1 MRKTAV
7 VHLTDEQR
15 ADLTQRL
22 ERNPLTGRQRR
33 RHQILLLADQGRTDE
48 QIAQATGAGLS
59 TVERLRKRWVREG
72 LEAALAE
79 KRRCGAPAKL
89 DGKQE
94 ALIVALACADAPE
107 GHVRW
112 SARLLANR
120 AVEMEVVES
129 ISESSVR
136 RLLKK
141 TRSSRGR
148 SSRGASRR

>member
-1 MRKTAV
+1 MRKTAI
-7 VHLTDEQR
+7 VHLTNEQR

-22 ERNPLTGRQRR
+22 ERSPLTGRQRR
-33 RHQILLLADQGRTDE
+33 RHQILLLADQGRTDK

-72 LEAALAE
+72 LEAALTE
-79 KRRCGAPAKL
+79 KRRSGAPAKL

-107 GHVRW
+107 GHAQW

-120 AVEMEVVES
+120 AIEMEVVEG

-141 TRSSRGR
+141 TRSSRGK

>member
-7 VHLTDEQR
+7 VHLNDEQR

-48 QIAQATGAGLS
+48 RIVQATGAGLS
-59 TVERLRKRWVREG
+59 TVQRLRKRWVRDG
-72 LEAALAE
+72 LQAALAE
-79 KRRCGAPAKL
+79 KPRCGAPAKL
-89 DGKQE
+89 DGKQQ
-94 ALIVALACADAPE
+94 ALIIALACSDAPQ
-107 GHVRW
+107 GHAQW

-120 AVEMEVVES
+120 AVEMEIVEAV
-129 ISESSVR
+129 SESTVR

-141 TRSSRGR
+141 MHSSRGR
-148 SSRGASRR
+148 SSPGASRK

>member
-15 ADLTQRL
+15 ADLTHRL

-48 QIAQATGAGLS
+48 QIVQATGAGLS

-72 LEAALAE
+72 LDAALAE
-79 KRRCGAPAKL
+79 KPRGGAPAKL
-89 DGKQE
+89 DGKQQ
-94 ALIVALACADAPE
+94 AMIVALACSDAPE
-107 GHVRW
+107 GHAQW

-120 AVEMEVVES
+120 AVAMEIVES
-129 ISESSVR
+129 LSESSVR

-148 SSRGASRR
+148 SSRGASRK

>member
-1 MRKTAV
+1 MRKTAII
-7 VHLTDEQR
+7 HLTDEQR

-22 ERNPLTGRQRR
+22 ERSPLTGRQRR
-33 RHQILLLADQGRTDE
+33 RHQILLLADQGRTDK

-72 LEAALAE
+72 LEAALTE
-79 KRRCGAPAKL
+79 KRRSGAPAKL

-107 GHVRW
+107 GHAQW

-120 AVEMEVVES
+120 AIEMEIVEG

-141 TRSSRGR
+141 TRSSRGK